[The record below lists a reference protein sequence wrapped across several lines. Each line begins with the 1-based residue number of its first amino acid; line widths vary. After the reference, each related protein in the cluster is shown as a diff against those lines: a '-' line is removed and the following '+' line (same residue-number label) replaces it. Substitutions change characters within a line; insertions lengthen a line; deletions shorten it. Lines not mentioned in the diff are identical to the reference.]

1 MAARKAI
8 SHGVIQ
14 KRTLSLTRQND
25 AILEEQTTLLGS
37 RTCVGRA
44 RGRALP
50 PGVRNANEACRP
62 RSRPRGRVCAS
73 AERRGEPRVCTGL
86 RVQETRRQ
94 TSAETLV
101 VNFDGSKTLFPQNVR
116 KLSCG
121 RSARGRPVG
130 RSLDARASAR
140 HRAVLSGVARRPL
153 HSPTR
158 TSRVD
163 AMASRARILALR
175 LCGEKWRVFPFA
187 PPTPARDPPDAPI
200 RGVRVETTAPTPL
213 PPTLRHPQGVPRAR
227 GG

>member
-1 MAARKAI
+1 M
-8 SHGVIQ
+8 
-14 KRTLSLTRQND
+14 TRF
-25 AILEEQTTLLGS
+25 S
-37 RTCVGRA
+37 RNNVGGESDLRRA
-44 RGRALP
+44 RERES
-50 PGVRNANEACRP
+50 V
-62 RSRPRGRVCAS
+62 AS
-73 AERRGEPRVCTGL
+73 ASTERERGVSSTVSSARARVRVGGTSRRTARLYRAASTETG
-86 RVQETRRQ
+86 RQ
-94 TSAETLV
+94 TSPKLV
-101 VNFDGSKTLFPQNVR
+101 VLYTVKLTVRRPNKFR

-175 LCGEKWRVFPFA
+175 LCGEKWCVFPSA

-200 RGVRVETTAPTPL
+200 RGVRVETTTPTP
-213 PPTLRHPQGVPRAR
+213 PPSPLRHPQGVPRAR